1 MKTRREVLKG
11 LIVSIGGGS
20 LLSSCGDIARVDN
33 SINGITKFY
42 SEEESAWIS
51 KISDLLIPR
60 TDTPGAIDVNV
71 PGFLD
76 GLMAEWANAETKENH
91 HRGVLKIQS
100 QLGDDYL
107 IIDEDNAI
115 SRLSELDAKAFN
127 GRPREYTEYRSLKGL
142 ITQAYFASE
151 DGALLEQ
158 KWVAV
163 PGKWDPRV
171 EI

>member
-76 GLMAEWANAETKENH
+76 GLMADWANSKTQRDH
-91 HRGVLKIQS
+91 HNNLEKIKA
-100 QLGDDYL
+100 QLGLDYL
-107 IIDEDNAI
+107 TIDEDIATN
-115 SRLSELDAKAFN
+115 RLAQLDAKAFD
-127 GRPREYTEYRSLKGL
+127 GRPIEFREYRSLKGL

-163 PGKWDPRV
+163 PGSWNPRV